1 MSLFGF
7 ANALGWLAFLSII
20 PLIILYLIRP
30 RPKDLDIP
38 SLMFFIKA
46 RSAAEKRSFFR
57 TFIRDWLF
65 WLQLL
70 CLLLLSLAVVDPFVM
85 VKKDV
90 ISDNVVL
97 VIDAS
102 ASSQIIDNGKS
113 RFEQSISE
121 AKKLL
126 GSKNSVVLVKG
137 NSAIG
142 VRDRNR
148 RETIDYLDSLQ
159 PTDTRSKVGDAILL
173 AGDIIDGKGRVIVF
187 SDFINTEGT
196 HPEIAK
202 AILTSK
208 GMTVDFINTIKEK
221 KKNVGIVDIKADD
234 EATSVFIKNF
244 GESGETIILTAR
256 DFTKTLFVNSGK
268 IETVSF
274 GTSPGITKVEIITH
288 DDFPVDDV
296 AYVSAPDEE
305 IVKILLITNKE
316 SLYTK
321 AALQSLKNVQV
332 EVAEPPVI
340 PKADF
345 DVYIVDNINPTKILP
360 GTFAELKRKAES
372 GASVVI
378 IAQDITRG
386 IDYENILPVS
396 FMGVGGAGTILADQ
410 ASRITKDV
418 EFGGVDSYFETNLD
432 EGAISLA
439 KVSNSSVIALEEAGN
454 GKIIYYGIIEGK
466 SDFKLSPSYP
476 IFWSNMLK
484 FLTNQNDIT
493 SLNMKTGTAL
503 VFDKPEKVSTPK
515 GDVTKQ
521 TVILDKIGIYAT
533 ENKKIAANLLSDAE
547 SNINEQ
553 KQKLGQGLDKFV
565 FAPVKENVQLDFG
578 KWLIILAIF
587 LMFLEVICIKFR
599 GEV

>member
-1 MSLFGF
+1 MALFGF

-46 RSAAEKRSFFR
+46 RSAADKRSFFR

-65 WLQLL
+65 WLQLM
-70 CLLLLSLAVVDPFVM
+70 CLLLLSLAVVDPFIM

-90 ISDNVVL
+90 VSDNVVL

-102 ASSQIIDNGKS
+102 ASSQVIENGKS

-126 GSKNSVVLVKG
+126 GSKNSVVLIKG

-159 PTDTRSKVGDAILL
+159 PSDTRSKVGDAILL
-173 AGDIIDGKGRVIVF
+173 AGDIIEGKGRVIVF

-221 KKNVGIVDIKADD
+221 KKNVGIVDVKADD
-234 EATSVFIKNF
+234 DATSVFIKNF
-244 GESGETIILTAR
+244 GDAGETIILTAK
-256 DFTKTLFVNSGK
+256 DFTKTLFINAGK

-274 GTSPGITKVEIITH
+274 GTTPGITKIEIITH
-288 DDFPVDDV
+288 DDFPIDDI

-305 IVKILLITNKE
+305 VVKVLLVTNKE

-321 AALQSLKNVQV
+321 AVLQSLKNVQV

-340 PKADF
+340 PNGDF
-345 DVYIVDNINPTKILP
+345 DVYIIDNINPTKMLP
-360 GTFAELKRKAES
+360 GTFADLKRKADA
-372 GASVVI
+372 GASLVV
-378 IAQDITRG
+378 IAQDLSRG
-386 IDYENILPVS
+386 IDYENVLPVS

-418 EFGGVDSYFETNLD
+418 EFGGVDSYFETNLE
-432 EGAISLA
+432 EGALSLA
-439 KVSNSSVIALEEAGN
+439 KVSNSSIIALEETGD
-454 GKIIYYGIIEGK
+454 GKIVYYGIMESK

-484 FLTNQNDIT
+484 FLTNQNDIS

-503 VFDKPEKVSTPK
+503 VFDKPKKVSTPE
-515 GDVTKQ
+515 GEVTKQ
-521 TVILDKIGIYAT
+521 TIILNKIGIYAT
-533 ENKKIAANLLSDAE
+533 EEKRIAANLLSDAE
-547 SNINEQ
+547 SSINEQ

-565 FAPVKENVQLDFG
+565 FAPVKENVQMDFG
-578 KWLIILAIF
+578 KWLIILAIA
-587 LMFLEVICIKFR
+587 LMFFEVICIKFR
-599 GEV
+599 GEI